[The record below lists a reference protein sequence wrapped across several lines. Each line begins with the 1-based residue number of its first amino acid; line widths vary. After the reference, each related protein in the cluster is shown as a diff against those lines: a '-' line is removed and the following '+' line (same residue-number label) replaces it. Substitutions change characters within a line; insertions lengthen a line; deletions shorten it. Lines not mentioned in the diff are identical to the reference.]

1 MSEMITGKLTLKEM
15 AVAKLTTADP
25 KISIATMIIKTGL
38 SRRTI
43 DRTIISL
50 KEKGIL
56 SEEQCHMDFHNA

>member
-1 MSEMITGKLTLKEM
+1 MPEMITGKLALKEM
-15 AVAKLTTADP
+15 AVAKLITADP
-25 KISIATMIIKTGL
+25 KISIATMITKTGL

-56 SEEQCHMDFHNA
+56 SEE

>member
-1 MSEMITGKLTLKEM
+1 MITGKLALKEM
-15 AVAKLTTADP
+15 AVAKLITADP
-25 KISIATMIIKTGL
+25 KISIATMITKTGL

-56 SEEQCHMDFHNA
+56 SEE